1 MEVEKRY
8 RMEEREDKE
17 PGGRSEQ
24 NVDGPEANTP
34 F

>member
-8 RMEEREDKE
+8 RMEERKHKE

-24 NVDGPEANTP
+24 DVDRPEADTL